1 MDIVFLVAASA
12 LWLAAFGL
20 ARGCEHLQRKVGS

>member
-1 MDIVFLVAASA
+1 MKTNTLLYAFA

-20 ARGCEHLQRKVGS
+20 AGAQWNSIESF